1 MLWTPRASE
10 PRRSLWTAAGCAAVL
25 ICLGPFGSALPADE
39 ESSAPAFRFDV
50 PNVPTHLDFPVVS
63 VFRDPFV
70 PAVVAPV
77 RTLADAETDGG
88 ATGVLPP
95 NAAAAGPVLR
105 GVIVG
110 PTPRALLEMGGKLT
124 IVGIGTPIGNSTVL
138 AISEKAIVLDDGE
151 TLRLLE
157 GRP

>member
-1 MLWTPRASE
+1 M
-10 PRRSLWTAAGCAAVL
+10 
-25 ICLGPFGSALPADE
+25 
-39 ESSAPAFRFDV
+39 
-50 PNVPTHLDFPVVS
+50 H
-63 VFRDPFV
+63 
-70 PAVVAPV
+70 
-77 RTLADAETDGG
+77 RTFF
-88 ATGVLPP
+88 P

-110 PTPRALLEMGGKLT
+110 SKPRALLEMGGKLT

-151 TLRLLE
+151 TLRLPE